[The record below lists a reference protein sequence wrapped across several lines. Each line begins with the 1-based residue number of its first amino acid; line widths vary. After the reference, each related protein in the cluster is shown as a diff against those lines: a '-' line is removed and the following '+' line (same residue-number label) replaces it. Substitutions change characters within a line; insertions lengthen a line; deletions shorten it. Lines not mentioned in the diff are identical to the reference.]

1 MYDRLFISEQPGT
14 TDKDFVEE
22 LNPNSLKKLLV
33 LLRKIFMIIQFQHTN
48 LKDMVFFISMMT
60 LVKKI

>member
-1 MYDRLFISEQPGT
+1 MYDRLFISERPGT
-14 TDKDFVEE
+14 TDKNFVEE

-48 LKDMVFFISMMT
+48 LKDMVFFISMRT